1 MPKKEIDPVIYQ
13 ARLHWVI
20 FLGPIVL
27 LLMACALGYYTN
39 VPYTIGFSLAGIAV
53 LWECMVW
60 VTYRFS
66 FLNIK
71 KNRVV
76 MCSGIIVRQTVD
88 IPMNKIESIDI
99 RQSILGSILQ
109 YGSLVITGTGG
120 TRQYINIISKPLT
133 CRRYIEELMYDIPK
147 S

>member
-1 MPKKEIDPVIYQ
+1 MSKKVNDGVMYQ

-20 FLGPIVL
+20 FLGPII
-27 LLMACALGYYTN
+27 LLMIVLAVGYYTTL
-39 VPYTIGFSLAGIAV
+39 PHMIEFSMASIAL
-53 LWECMVW
+53 LWECIVW
-60 VTYRFS
+60 LTYRFS
-66 FLNIK
+66 FLDIK

-76 MCSGIIVRQTVD
+76 MCSGIIVRQTLD

-133 CRRYIEELMYDIPK
+133 CRRYIEELMYEIPK
-147 S
+147 